1 MAVSELN
8 EDIHDQICD
17 LLENLQQIEKL
28 KNKDIRILL
37 DKIVRKYGGKVVN
50 KWKRL
55 LFPLLAFILLPNV
68 VHSSHLDIQ
77 KKLIVTSEST
87 KESIELAKYLN
98 DNGVVK
104 YSAYCWPNCFN
115 QGELFGKQAYKEL
128 NVVECARDGINSQ
141 TQLCLD
147 KKIKGFPTW
156 EINGKL
162 ILGVLTLKEL
172 SKLTGFK
179 N

>member
-1 MAVSELN
+1 MKQFL
-8 EDIHDQICD
+8 ITIF
-17 LLENLQQIEKL
+17 
-28 KNKDIRILL
+28 
-37 DKIVRKYGGKVVN
+37 VVI
-50 KWKRL
+50 
-55 LFPLLAFILLPNV
+55 ALPKTV
-68 VHSSHLDIQ
+68 IGSHLNNQ
-77 KKLIVTSEST
+77 KELLVTSEST
-87 KESIELAKYLN
+87 KETIMFAKYLK

-104 YSAYCWPNCFN
+104 YSAYWCPNCLN
-115 QGELFGKQAYKEL
+115 QSELFGKQAYREL

-141 TQLCLD
+141 TQLCID

-162 ILGVLTLKEL
+162 ILGVLSLKEL